1 MALQTGEKAPLF
13 SLYNTD
19 KELVSLADYQ
29 GKNVLILFF
38 PLAFTNVCTAEL
50 CSIRDGLAEYQGL
63 NTEILAISVDS
74 PQTLKQYKISQ
85 EYNFSLL
92 SDFNKEV
99 STAYGS
105 IYELFSLG
113 MRGVSKRSAFV
124 IDQYGVIQ
132 YAEVLE
138 NAGEV
143 PNFVAIKKILSNLNQ

>member
-19 KELVSLADYQ
+19 KQLVSLEDYK

-50 CSIRDGLAEYQGL
+50 CSIRDGLAEYQSL

-74 PQTLKQYKISQ
+74 PQTLKQYKLSQ

-113 MRGVSKRSAFV
+113 MRGVSKRSAFI
-124 IDQYGVIQ
+124 IDQDGVIQ

-143 PNFVAIKKILSNLNQ
+143 PNFAAIKEILSNLN

>member
-124 IDQYGVIQ
+124 IDQDGVIQ

>member
-19 KELVSLADYQ
+19 KQLVSLEDYK

-50 CSIRDGLAEYQGL
+50 CSIRDGLAEYQSL

-74 PQTLKQYKISQ
+74 PQTLKHYKLSQ

-113 MRGVSKRSAFV
+113 MRGVSKRSAFI
-124 IDQYGVIQ
+124 IDQDGVIQ

-143 PNFVAIKKILSNLNQ
+143 PNFAAIKEILSNLN

>member
-63 NTEILAISVDS
+63 NTEILTISVDS

-124 IDQYGVIQ
+124 IDQDGVIQ